1 MKNVRI
7 RGDIDMYYLAPSI
20 LGADFKKLA
29 EDIQAVDRAG
39 AQLIH
44 IDVMD
49 GVFVPSISFGMPVI
63 QSIRSCTNRVFDVH
77 LMITEPI
84 RYIDDFVK
92 AGADRITIHVEACKD
107 VQETLDAIKKAG
119 VEVGISLSPNTP
131 PEAIF
136 PYLKDVQQVLV
147 MSVEPGFG
155 GQSYLEGS
163 DEKIKAIRAKIDE
176 LSLDIDISVD
186 GGIKLDNAQRVLE
199 AGANVL
205 VAGSSVFKDDVEK
218 NVKDFLEIFEK
229 H

>member
-1 MKNVRI
+1 
-7 RGDIDMYYLAPSI
+7 MYYLAPSI
-20 LGADFKKLA
+20 LGADFKNLEK
-29 EDIQAVDRAG
+29 DIQAVDRAG
-39 AQLIH
+39 AELIH

-63 QSIRSCTNRVFDVH
+63 KSIRSCTKRVFDVH

-92 AGADRITIHVEACKD
+92 SGADRITIHVEACKD
-107 VQETLDAIKKAG
+107 VKETLDAIKKAG
-119 VEVGISLSPNTP
+119 VEAGISLSPNTP
-131 PEAIF
+131 PEAIY
-136 PYLKDVQQVLV
+136 PYLEDVKQVLV

-163 DEKIKAIRAKIDE
+163 DAKIKAIREKIDE
-176 LSLDIDISVD
+176 LSLDIDLSVD
-186 GGIKLDNAQRVLE
+186 GGIKLDNAKRVLD

-218 NVKDFLEIFEK
+218 NVRDFLEIFEK
-229 H
+229 LDGEMV